1 MLKLIFAVSIPLM
14 IIKLNPKLL
23 YASRLGFLSSA
34 ALAGI
39 GLTVP
44 SIWNW
49 SRIYGTEGL
58 LPSRFLDEIE
68 KQKFFDLFFLISLGA
83 FLSGIFFLLS
93 QYKTNLDTLNSSK
106 LNAFEVV
113 RKSNLIPYFGV
124 ITVLLLI
131 GGLGKSILIN
141 DSYLDYSGSTILL
154 RAASAIVPAAV
165 IALTIGCVRSKHKY
179 LNATLLF
186 CIFLIQISKGS
197 RTTLIIAVSIF
208 MLLYF
213 ETKSRVNKVLLF
225 SFLLLASQI
234 LISITFLARTNNSGI
249 LYLPN
254 LFIKSLGSMS
264 NTDSYIASFGRLL
277 ASITSWA
284 PTVIAS
290 IPEGSARMI
299 IRNANPLIGSGSDAL
314 SYSSD
319 GLERLFP
326 YTWIPLS
333 SLGQIY
339 GAFGAFALVVVMFSI
354 TSIAALSTLT
364 TRKSNSLSVYS
375 ILAVGTYIFQFP
387 LLFQYSSRIWIRV
400 LWFMLLMCLLHILHK
415 IKNSKNLSTFNGGN

>member
-1 MLKLIFAVSIPLM
+1 
-14 IIKLNPKLL
+14 
-23 YASRLGFLSSA
+23 
-34 ALAGI
+34 
-39 GLTVP
+39 
-44 SIWNW
+44 
-49 SRIYGTEGL
+49 
-58 LPSRFLDEIE
+58 
-68 KQKFFDLFFLISLGA
+68 
-83 FLSGIFFLLS
+83 
-93 QYKTNLDTLNSSK
+93 
-106 LNAFEVV
+106 
-113 RKSNLIPYFGV
+113 
-124 ITVLLLI
+124 
-131 GGLGKSILIN
+131 
-141 DSYLDYSGSTILL
+141 
-154 RAASAIVPAAV
+154 
-165 IALTIGCVRSKHKY
+165 
-179 LNATLLF
+179 
-186 CIFLIQISKGS
+186 
-197 RTTLIIAVSIF
+197 
-208 MLLYF
+208 
-213 ETKSRVNKVLLF
+213 
-225 SFLLLASQI
+225 
-234 LISITFLARTNNSGI
+234 
-249 LYLPN
+249 
-254 LFIKSLGSMS
+254 
-264 NTDSYIASFGRLL
+264 LL

-400 LWFMLLMCLLHILHK
+400 LWFMLLMSLLHILHK